1 MIILYV
7 NNVIKV
13 VKIVYLNM
21 IIVYNVMMIWYY
33 MVISVL
39 KNVQMDIWKLI
50 KYAKFVIQIVLHV
63 IKMDVYLVNL
73 L

>member
-21 IIVYNVMMIWYY
+21 IIVYNEKANSLLHTDKQEIYSQRLNLY
-33 MVISVL
+33 CKCL
-39 KNVQMDIWKLI
+39 ENVNDS
-50 KYAKFVIQIVLHV
+50 H
-63 IKMDVYLVNL
+63 
-73 L
+73 